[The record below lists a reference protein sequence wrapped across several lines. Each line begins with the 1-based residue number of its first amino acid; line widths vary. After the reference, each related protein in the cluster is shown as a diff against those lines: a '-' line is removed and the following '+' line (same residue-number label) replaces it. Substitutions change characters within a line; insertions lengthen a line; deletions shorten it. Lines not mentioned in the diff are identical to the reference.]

1 MSQTKLGGATLRNT
15 MIARYQA
22 ADPSLS
28 HEQAYEAW
36 KQSMRDRA
44 SVGGRKITTKP
55 KGWAADRA
63 KASYYGKIG
72 GSKSKRPKKA

>member
-1 MSQTKLGGATLRNT
+1 MSQTKQGGATLRNT

-28 HEQAYEAW
+28 HEEAYEAW

-44 SVGGRKITTKP
+44 SVGGSRITTRP
-55 KGWAADRA
+55 KGFAANRA
-63 KASYYGKIG
+63 LASIAGAKG